1 MARAFRA
8 QGGRVVGRLEPYEVE
23 LLRGLVGDVVA
34 RVQADTRED
43 PVTARLFPDA
53 SPDPATA
60 ADLHDLLH
68 DDLREAKLAAARVL
82 LESLP
87 DDGKLGLDTETAE
100 QWLTALND
108 VRLALGTTLD
118 VTEESYERE
127 TDPDDLGMQVY
138 DLLTFLQ
145 DSLVEAVQG
154 AAPRA

>member
-34 RVQADTRED
+34 RVTADTRED

-87 DDGKLGLDTETAE
+87 DDGRLALDPETAE

-118 VTEESYERE
+118 ITEESYERE
-127 TDPDDLGMQVY
+127 TDADDLGMQVY

-145 DSLVEAVQG
+145 DSLVEAVLAG
-154 AAPRA
+154 GIER

>member
-1 MARAFRA
+1 
-8 QGGRVVGRLEPYEVE
+8 VT
-23 LLRGLVGDVVA
+23 
-34 RVQADTRED
+34 ADTRED

-87 DDGKLGLDTETAE
+87 DDGRLALDPETAE

-118 VTEESYERE
+118 ITEESYERE
-127 TDPDDLGMQVY
+127 TDADDLGMQVY

-145 DSLVEAVQG
+145 DSLVEAVLAG
-154 AAPRA
+154 GIER